1 MRLNLTSFGFVTARW
16 LLDMTRLYALL
27 MLAPPPPPSP
37 GLSFSSE
44 VLTCDAEPA
53 IEDLR
58 EEQPRLHW
66 QQLAAT
72 AMSHGAPPPPPSDDG
87 EWAYEE
93 RREHGRE

>member
-1 MRLNLTSFGFVTARW
+1 MNL
-16 LLDMTRLYALL
+16 YPLL
-27 MLAPPPPPSP
+27 MLAPVPPTPLSP

-44 VLTCDAEPA
+44 VLTC
-53 IEDLR
+53 EDLR

-66 QQLAAT
+66 QQLAAA
-72 AMSHGAPPPPPSDDG
+72 AMSHGAPPPPPPSDDG

>member
-1 MRLNLTSFGFVTARW
+1 MNL
-16 LLDMTRLYALL
+16 YPLL
-27 MLAPPPPPSP
+27 MLAPAPPTPLSP

-44 VLTCDAEPA
+44 VLTC
-53 IEDLR
+53 EDLR

-66 QQLAAT
+66 QKLAA
-72 AMSHGAPPPPPSDDG
+72 AAAVSPPAPPPSDEG